1 MKNNSGGGLLKK
13 TGIYAIGTF
22 GSKLLTF
29 LLVPVYSFY
38 LNKESFGTYDLV
50 ITTINLLVPFVTLQI
65 SDSVLRWLITSKD
78 QQERNNAIYGGIVVS
93 TIGIIVIS
101 AISLLTYLIHPL
113 KGHFWI
119 TVLSILS
126 IVYPFLQQVTGGL
139 GFSKLFVFNGVMYT
153 LIFLV
158 FNILFLIVFNLG
170 INSLYFSAI
179 IAYGISCV
187 LILRKIHLASYL
199 KSKTIDRVLIRE
211 MIKYSLPLVP
221 NTISWWLINSANKY
235 LILMFLGIQ
244 ENGIFAMSNRFPV
257 ILA

>member
-1 MKNNSGGGLLKK
+1 

-101 AISLLTYLIHPL
+101 AICLLTYLIHSL

-126 IVYPFLQQVTGGL
+126 IVYPFLQQVTRGL
-139 GFSKLFVFNGVMYT
+139 GFSKLFAFNGV
-153 LIFLV
+153 I
-158 FNILFLIVFNLG
+158 
-170 INSLYFSAI
+170 
-179 IAYGISCV
+179 
-187 LILRKIHLASYL
+187 
-199 KSKTIDRVLIRE
+199 
-211 MIKYSLPLVP
+211 
-221 NTISWWLINSANKY
+221 
-235 LILMFLGIQ
+235 
-244 ENGIFAMSNRFPV
+244 
-257 ILA
+257 